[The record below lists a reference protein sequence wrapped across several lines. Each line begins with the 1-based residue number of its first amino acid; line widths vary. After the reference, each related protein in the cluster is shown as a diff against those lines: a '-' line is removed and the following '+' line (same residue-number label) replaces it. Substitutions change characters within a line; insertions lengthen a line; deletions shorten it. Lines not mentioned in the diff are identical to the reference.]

1 MRKTRIDYSPSLF
14 LDIYGK
20 GLAYAVTE
28 RLIDGTMRSFFV
40 QGDDAIEFERELEN
54 CDDEP
59 EYLLECLENYATDV
73 DEPL

>member
-28 RLIDGTMRSFFV
+28 RLIDGTTRSFFV
-40 QGDDAIEFERELEN
+40 QGDAAIEFKRELEN

-73 DEPL
+73 DGPL